1 LPVSER
7 ILLEQ
12 HKEFSPRVARVF
24 GQTARFIS
32 RILDQGKAQGVFRAD
47 LDSLVTAHMILG
59 SLSGAT
65 QPSLTNRTLALE
77 ALLEEGKNL
86 TLARIPKSVQ
96 RAPASQLPTPILGYL
111 FISVVRTCQLTIHSA
126 GCIRIVTQI
135 YSEEATFTKRTA
147 AIESP
152 QRCLEAFHDV
162 PATSYF
168 RWLPLFER
176 AGSNFVNLTDEPIL
190 PPVFLDWRIAI
201 RQQFFL

>member
-96 RAPASQLPTPILGYL
+96 RAPASDANPRVSLHLRSTHLPADHTQRRLYPHRHPDLQRGGNL
-111 FISVVRTCQLTIHSA
+111 HETN
-126 GCIRIVTQI
+126 GCL
-135 YSEEATFTKRTA
+135 
-147 AIESP
+147 ESP